1 MIECCVVR
9 FVTLHLSLYRRFRSR
24 CGNTELSRGVP
35 CFSKIGG
42 FIFIIT
48 VFLVPFLEQKPREL
62 GEKPRACWAP
72 RPKGAAEAAWHG
84 GACANRGAHLA
95 VGTRATWG
103 CPLLKVR
110 HTSMDR
116 HASVDRQR
124 KLVPGLA
131 FSLAVRAAGHA
142 RHAAGAHLGAV
153 ERHLAVHRLAEGS
166 HVLGLRRGVGGG

>member
-1 MIECCVVR
+1 MS
-9 FVTLHLSLYRRFRSR
+9 FVLLHYTLVSIGASDLGVAIPSYRVEYPVFLRLADSFLLSS
-24 CGNTELSRGVP
+24 
-35 CFSKIGG
+35 CFS
-42 FIFIIT
+42 
-48 VFLVPFLEQKPREL
+48 FLFYSKNLENWAK
-62 GEKPRACWAP
+62 KPRACWAP

-84 GACANRGAHLA
+84 GACANCGAHLA
-95 VGTRATWG
+95 VGMRATWG

-116 HASVDRQR
+116 HTSVDRQR
-124 KLVPGLA
+124 KLLPGLA

-153 ERHLAVHRLAEGS
+153 ERHLAVHRLVEGS